1 MILYAFRVLVVKMD
15 NALIIFLKYPEPGKV
30 KTRLAKA
37 IGNERA
43 CAIYK
48 SMAEDVIK
56 NVSLKNPRTY
66 DVYTFFTPSD
76 KENEIKDWLMP
87 VRNNDQE
94 FDTQY
99 IPQEG
104 DTLGKRMS
112 HAFQQLFQDK
122 GYKRCIIIGTD
133 CLEIDTTLIEN
144 AFEALQQENDIVI
157 GPCNDGGY
165 YLLGMSRR
173 APLRFEQE
181 FVLDLFVDI
190 DWSTDQVFDQ
200 TMKKVRKNNLSY
212 SILKTLADID
222 TPEDLY
228 RYALEFP

>member
-1 MILYAFRVLVVKMD
+1 MILYALRVLVVKMD
-15 NALIIFLKYPEPGKV
+15 NALIIFIKYPEPGKV

-37 IGNERA
+37 VGNERA

-48 SMAEDVIK
+48 SIAEDVIK

-66 DVYTFFTPSD
+66 DVYAFFTPQD
-76 KENEIKDWLMP
+76 KENEIKDWLRP
-87 VRNNDQE
+87 FRNNDQT

-104 DTLGKRMS
+104 DTLGERMS

-133 CLEIDTTLIEN
+133 CPEIDATLIEN
-144 AFEALQQENDIVI
+144 AFETLQGKDIVL
-157 GPCNDGGY
+157 GPCRDGGY
-165 YLLGMSRR
+165 YLLGMSRLS
-173 APLRFEQE
+173 PIRFERE

-190 DWSTDQVFDQ
+190 DWSTDRVFDQ
-200 TMKKVRKNNLSY
+200 TTAKVRKNNLSY
-212 SILKTLADID
+212 SILKTLADVD

-228 RYALEFP
+228 RYALDIP